1 MRRNLGKNAEKSANS
16 TRAAEA
22 RISSKDVAKSKT
34 KISSKNATKSEAEIS
49 GKIESKA
56 EISSQSTAKGEAKIL
71 GKEAAK
77 AKPKISAT
85 SPTQS
90 TAKPQIPATK
100 TPQSK
105 ANLAWGL
112 VLLGGVVEI
121 FWVSGLKHA
130 DSIALYALTVC
141 GIGFSFV
148 AMLVAVRYIEVSIAY
163 AVFVGIGTVGV
174 VLSEILVFGEAFSW
188 VKIALIF
195 VLLAAI
201 IGLKFQATHHAH
213 LKDAEFVRNLGDEM
227 GLGEV
232 LDGGKR

>member
-1 MRRNLGKNAEKSANS
+1 MRRNLGKNAEKSANF
-16 TRAAEA
+16 TRTAET
-22 RISSKDVAKSKT
+22 RISSKDVAKSKAKT
-34 KISSKNATKSEAEIS
+34 SSKNATKS
-49 GKIESKA
+49 KIEILSK
-56 EISSQSTAKGEAKIL
+56 STAKGETKIL

>member
-1 MRRNLGKNAEKSANS
+1 MRQNLGKNAEKSANS
-16 TRAAEA
+16 TRAAET
-22 RISSKDVAKSKT
+22 RISSKDVAKSKAKT
-34 KISSKNATKSEAEIS
+34 SSKNATKS
-49 GKIESKA
+49 KIEILSK
-56 EISSQSTAKGEAKIL
+56 STAKGETKIL

-148 AMLVAVRYIEVSIAY
+148 AMLIAVRYIEVSIAY